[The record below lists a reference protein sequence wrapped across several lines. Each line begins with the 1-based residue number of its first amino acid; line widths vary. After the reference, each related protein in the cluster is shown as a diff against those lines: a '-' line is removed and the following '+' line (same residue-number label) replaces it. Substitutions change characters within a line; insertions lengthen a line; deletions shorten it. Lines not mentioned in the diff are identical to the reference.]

1 MELALWKL
9 KIASMVPV
17 LLRFASIALLAAS
30 RPPTAVIMGRAK
42 TNLPSLGANLAG
54 GTEGLNADEISHI
67 LPQVHGLVRLS
78 LGDRIEAAGSAAS
91 GRRVRRR
98 RVEAPHRAAR
108 AYPLPVNSTTNLQGE
123 GVAVQSKFVDV

>member
-1 MELALWKL
+1 MELALWTL

-42 TNLPSLGANLAG
+42 TNLPNLGANLAQR
-54 GTEGLNADEISHI
+54 GLNADEIPHI

-78 LGDRIEAAGSAAS
+78 LGDRKSPQTISRDRTVGFA
-91 GRRVRRR
+91 
-98 RVEAPHRAAR
+98 
-108 AYPLPVNSTTNLQGE
+108 
-123 GVAVQSKFVDV
+123 